1 LPYHWCSYCSNRLFW
16 TLPIG
21 SLLNMK
27 ENKSDGTFSY
37 SARNRMYEQK
47 SDLKVGDDILYSS
60 DNMIGSGTVFRIEEK
75 KIVVQTGNGARGL
88 EYINKSQ
95 IVKRYG

>member
-1 LPYHWCSYCSNRLFW
+1 M
-16 TLPIG
+16 
-21 SLLNMK
+21 LNMK

-47 SDLKVGDDILYSS
+47 SDLKVGDDILYTCGE
-60 DNMIGSGTVFRIEEK
+60 MIGSGTVFRIEEK
-75 KIVVQTGNGARGL
+75 EIVVQTGNGARGL

-95 IVKRYG
+95 IVKRNYGM

>member
-1 LPYHWCSYCSNRLFW
+1 MYTNSSRHR
-16 TLPIG
+16 
-21 SLLNMK
+21 MH
-27 ENKSDGTFSY
+27 EN
-37 SARNRMYEQK
+37 K

>member
-1 LPYHWCSYCSNRLFW
+1 MYTNSSRH
-16 TLPIG
+16 
-21 SLLNMK
+21 
-27 ENKSDGTFSY
+27 
-37 SARNRMYEQK
+37 RMHEKKY
-47 SDLKVGDDILYSS
+47 DLKVGDDILYSS

-95 IVKRYG
+95 IVKRYD

>member
-1 LPYHWCSYCSNRLFW
+1 M
-16 TLPIG
+16 
-21 SLLNMK
+21 LNMK

-47 SDLKVGDDILYSS
+47 SDLKVGDDILYTCGE
-60 DNMIGSGTVFRIEEK
+60 MIGSGTVFQIKETE
-75 KIVVQTGNGARGL
+75 IIVQTGNGARGL

-95 IVKRYG
+95 IVKRNHG